1 MGVQKK
7 IKKRIKKVIIAILI
21 IAVAG
26 AIGTFSVDYHV
37 SRVGSK
43 YILSPDKVPESDAI
57 IVLGAYV
64 YPNGRLSDMLKD
76 RVDTGLEV
84 YNKGKGKKLL
94 LSGDH
99 GQTTYDE
106 VNSMK
111 NYVKSKGIKA
121 EDIFMDHAGFSTYE
135 TMYRARDVFKAKKVI
150 IITQEYHL
158 KRAVYLAR
166 SLGIDAYGV
175 VADKQDYRG
184 MATYKAREV
193 LARCKAFLNINITKP
208 KPTFL
213 GEPIPITGDGRVTDD
228 KDVYNKK

>member
-1 MGVQKK
+1 MQKK
-7 IKKRIKKVIIAILI
+7 IKKRLKKVVIIFLVM
-21 IAVAG
+21 AVAS
-26 AIGTFSVDYHV
+26 AIGIFAIDFHV
-37 SRVGSK
+37 NRVGSK
-43 YILSPDKVPESDAI
+43 YILSPEKVPESDAI

-76 RVDTGLEV
+76 RVDTGLEL
-84 YNKGKGKKLL
+84 YNNGKGKKLL

-106 VNSMK
+106 VNGMK
-111 NYVKSKGIKA
+111 NYVKAKGVKA

-150 IITQEYHL
+150 IVTQEYHL

-166 SLGIDAYGV
+166 SLGMDAYGV
-175 VADKQDYRG
+175 TSDKQKYRG
-184 MATYKAREV
+184 MAMYKVREI
-193 LARCKAFLNINITKP
+193 LARCKAFSCINVTKP
-208 KPTFL
+208 KPKFL

-228 KDVYNKK
+228 KNIYKKK

>member
-1 MGVQKK
+1 M
-7 IKKRIKKVIIAILI
+7 IKKLKKTVIIFLVIIAIVGVSALVI
-21 IAVAG
+21 
-26 AIGTFSVDYHV
+26 DYIV
-37 SRVGSK
+37 CRGGEK
-43 YILSPDKVPESDAI
+43 YILTPEEVTDSDAI

-76 RVDTGLEV
+76 RVDTALELF
-84 YNKGKGKKLL
+84 NDGKGKKLL

-106 VNSMK
+106 VNGMK
-111 NYVKSKGIKA
+111 NYVKAKGIKG

-158 KRAVYLAR
+158 KRAVYIAR
-166 SLGIDAYGV
+166 KLGLDAYGV
-175 VADKQDYRG
+175 AADKQKYRG

-193 LARCKAFLNINITKP
+193 LARCKAFLYVNVTKP
-208 KPTFL
+208 KPKFL

-228 KDVYNKK
+228 KDIYKKK

>member
-1 MGVQKK
+1 L
-7 IKKRIKKVIIAILI
+7 IKKLKKTVIIFLVIIAIVGVSALVI
-21 IAVAG
+21 
-26 AIGTFSVDYHV
+26 DYIV
-37 SRVGSK
+37 CRGGEK
-43 YILSPDKVPESDAI
+43 YILTPEEVTDSDAI

-76 RVDTGLEV
+76 RVDTALELF
-84 YNKGKGKKLL
+84 KDGKGKKLL

-106 VNSMK
+106 VNGMK
-111 NYVKSKGIKA
+111 NYVKAKGIKG

-158 KRAVYLAR
+158 KRAVYIAR
-166 SLGIDAYGV
+166 KLGLDAYGV
-175 VADKQDYRG
+175 AADKQKYRG

-193 LARCKAFLNINITKP
+193 LARCKAFLYVNVTKP
-208 KPTFL
+208 KPKFL

-228 KDVYNKK
+228 KDIYKKK